1 MTNCLYTQMERVIWN
16 GFLKYIEDDMEAIDR
31 GGNTYEVIQKGYSK
45 ATACEFTMEKTG
57 DSEGES
63 LCIWRQQQRSVLC
76 LSMPATRFA
85 MGVHSPVLD
94 PYTEYVTSRVEENGI
109 ANALKHYGL
118 I

>member
-1 MTNCLYTQMERVIWN
+1 
-16 GFLKYIEDDMEAIDR
+16 MEAIDR

-45 ATACEFTMEKTG
+45 ATACEFTMEKLGIPKERAYVFG
-57 DSEGES
+57 DSS
-63 LCIWRQQQRSVLC
+63 ND
-76 LSMPATRFA
+76 LSMFEYACHTVA

-94 PYTEYVTSRVEENGI
+94 PYTEYVTSKVEENGI